1 MEFDDAKLLSAYAS
15 CFDRPAFTTPFHQ
28 ESNLHH
34 FKKAIEE
41 WSSMTNRL
49 NKKSLIEAVEYLEVR
64 DRQLKLAISKFG
76 PPPLCRREEGFKTL
90 IYIILEQQ
98 VSLASAKAV
107 YEKLLKKIGSIT
119 PVNFLKLSDSE
130 LKLIGFSRQKAS
142 YSRNLAEAIITEH
155 LNLTGLSDLN
165 DPQAK
170 EQLMNIKGIG
180 PWTADIYLLMALGR
194 PDIWPNGDMAL
205 ASAVQK
211 LKGAASRPS
220 FEELYR
226 MSHKWKPWRAVAA
239 RILWHYYLS
248 DRKLNV
254 P

>member
-1 MEFDDAKLLSAYAS
+1 
-15 CFDRPAFTTPFHQ
+15 
-28 ESNLHH
+28 
-34 FKKAIEE
+34 
-41 WSSMTNRL
+41 MTDRL

-64 DRQLKLAISKFG
+64 DQQLKLAVSKFG
-76 PPPLCRREEGFKTL
+76 PPPLRQREEGFKTL

-142 YSRNLAEAIITEH
+142 YSRILAEAIITEH
-155 LNLTGLSDLN
+155 LNLTRLSDLN

-220 FEELYR
+220 FEELNR
-226 MSHKWKPWRAVAA
+226 MSLKWKPWRAVAA

-248 DRKLNV
+248 ERKLNV